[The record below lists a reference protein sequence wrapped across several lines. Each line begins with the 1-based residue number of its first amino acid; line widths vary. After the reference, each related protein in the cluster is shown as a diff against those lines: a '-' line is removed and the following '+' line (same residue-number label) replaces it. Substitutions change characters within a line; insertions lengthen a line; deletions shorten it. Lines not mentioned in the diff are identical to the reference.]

1 MKITIIGPGA
11 IGLVLAS
18 SLENKN
24 EVSILVKR
32 DRYDELNR
40 KGLWIIKNDDKK
52 EVRAKIVTEIS
63 DCDIVIIAVK
73 GYDLDITNEL
83 LKDFNGKMLR

>member
-40 KGLWIIKNDDKK
+40 KGF
-52 EVRAKIVTEIS
+52 
-63 DCDIVIIAVK
+63 
-73 GYDLDITNEL
+73 GL
-83 LKDFNGKMLR
+83 LKMMIKKKSGLK